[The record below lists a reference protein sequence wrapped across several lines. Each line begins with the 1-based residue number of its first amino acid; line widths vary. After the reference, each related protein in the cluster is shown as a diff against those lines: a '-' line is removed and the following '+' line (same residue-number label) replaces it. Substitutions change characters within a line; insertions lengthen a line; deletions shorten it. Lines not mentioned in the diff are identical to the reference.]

1 MQTAT
6 STSATLDAAKNFQ
19 SSVAKFPGNSRIH
32 VSINV
37 TDLGRSLHFYMHFF
51 GTEPAKVRE
60 GYAKFDLSD
69 PPINFSINENPLD
82 TRTQGHL
89 GVQVKST
96 RAVQEMYERLKG
108 QDFKIISEDG
118 TECCYAVQTKLWV
131 ADPDGNRWEVFVTT
145 EPDALQGCGADCI
158 CHQEFERS
166 FADAP
171 AK

>member
-1 MQTAT
+1 MQTA
-6 STSATLDAAKNFQ
+6 DAMTPAAHERFHTG
-19 SSVAKFPGNSRIH
+19 VANFPGNSRIH
-32 VSINV
+32 VSLNV

-51 GTEPAKVRE
+51 GVEPAKVRQ
-60 GYAKFDLSD
+60 GYAKFDLQD

-82 TRTQGHL
+82 TRSQGHL

-96 RAVQEMYERLKG
+96 RAVQDMLGRLQAEG
-108 QDFKIISEDG
+108 FKIISEDG

-145 EPDALQGCGADCI
+145 EPDAEQGCGPDCI

-166 FADAP
+166 FAQAP

>member
-1 MQTAT
+1 MQTAE
-6 STSATLDAAKNFQ
+6 ATPSNAQFQ

-32 VSINV
+32 VSLNV
-37 TDLGRSLHFYMHFF
+37 SDLGRSLHFYMHFF
-51 GTEPAKVRE
+51 GVEPLKVRE
-60 GYAKFDLSD
+60 GYAKFDLHD

-82 TRTQGHL
+82 TRSQGHL

-96 RAVQEMYERLKG
+96 RVVQEMNERLQKEG
-108 QDFKIISEDG
+108 FKIISEDG
-118 TECCYAVQTKLWV
+118 TECCYAVQSKLWV

-145 EPDALQGCGADCI
+145 EPDAEQGCGPDCI

-166 FADAP
+166 FAEAP